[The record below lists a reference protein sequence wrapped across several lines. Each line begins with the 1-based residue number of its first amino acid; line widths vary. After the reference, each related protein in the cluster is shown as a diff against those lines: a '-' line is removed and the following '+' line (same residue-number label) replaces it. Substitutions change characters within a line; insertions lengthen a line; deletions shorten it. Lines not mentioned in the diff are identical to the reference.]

1 MTGKQGCLMNFCQ
14 LKWAKLQP
22 VHSLKLS
29 GEKQTIIKQQ
39 KIVTMTIVRYNNKL
53 NANPAFNN
61 LLSDLL
67 PHTSSMYREQHKSV
81 PVNIREAEN
90 EYILEVVTPGWN
102 REDFT
107 ISLDNDLLTVSA
119 EKKEE
124 TVNQNEKFVRREYKQ
139 SSFKRSFTV
148 DEKINAEAISA
159 QYVNGVLTL
168 NLPKKEEV
176 KPATKQ
182 ITIQ

>member
-1 MTGKQGCLMNFCQ
+1 MT
-14 LKWAKLQP
+14 
-22 VHSLKLS
+22 V
-29 GEKQTIIKQQ
+29 
-39 KIVTMTIVRYNNKL
+39 VRYNNRL
-53 NANPAFNN
+53 NGNPAFNN
-61 LLSDLL
+61 LLSDLF
-67 PHTSSMYREQHKSV
+67 PPTSSFYREQQRSV
-81 PVNIREAEN
+81 PVNIRETEN
-90 EYILEVVTPGWN
+90 EYRLEVVAPGWN
-102 REDFT
+102 KEDFK
-107 ISLDNDLLTVSA
+107 ISLENNLLTVSV

-148 DEKINAEAISA
+148 DEKINADAISA